1 MGPRPGKKVNTPDR
15 HWATLWESLADAL
28 PGAGAVVQGERRRT
42 WGELDQR
49 AARLAGAFA
58 AAGIEPGARVAQFLF
73 NSVEFVESWYAALKV
88 RGVPVNVNYRY
99 LDTELLYLLDNS
111 DAEVLVFHSSLG
123 DRVDRIRDR
132 ATKLKLL
139 VEVDDGSPGQVP
151 GAVAYE
157 DLAVRSEPMSRIERP
172 DDDPSVIYTGGTTG
186 MPKGVMRRVGR
197 GVAALL
203 TAVPSTVGEAP
214 VTTIAD
220 ATGLAKRLRETGDHI
235 ISLPACPL
243 MHATGL
249 VIGMQTAMLLGGTV
263 VLLDQRRFDP
273 AELWQAVERERVNLL
288 VVVGDPFARPM
299 LQALDE
305 APSRWDLSSVRFISS
320 SGAMFS
326 AEVKAGL
333 LGHLPLATVL
343 DYISSTEGLMG
354 VSISRHDDIAAT
366 GRFMPVPGVKVF
378 DTDDRPVEAA
388 SGQEGAVALANG
400 VPDAYYKDEVKSAA
414 TFREIDG
421 VRYSFPGDFA
431 TIDTDGS
438 LVLLGRGSQCIN
450 TGGEKVFPEEVEE
463 VLKRD
468 PSIEDCLVFGVA
480 DERFGQRVV
489 AVASPTPG
497 AQPDPAA
504 VLDQA
509 RTELSSYKLPRR
521 LELLDAVPRTPAG
534 KADYPTAKRLFAE
547 RAG

>member
-1 MGPRPGKKVNTPDR
+1 MGPRPGKKMKTPEL

-28 PGAGAVVQGERRRT
+28 PDADAVVQGERRRT

-58 AAGIEPGARVAQFLF
+58 AAGIAPGARVAQFLF
-73 NSVEFVESWYAALKV
+73 NSVEFVESWYGALKV

-123 DRVDRIRDR
+123 DRVARIRGR

-157 DLAVRSEPMSRIERP
+157 DLVVRSEPMSRIERP
-172 DDDPSVIYTGGTTG
+172 AEDPSVIYTGGTTG
-186 MPKGVMRRVGR
+186 MPKGVMGRVGR

-203 TAVPSTVGEAP
+203 TAVPSTVGQAP

-220 ATGLAKRLRETGDHI
+220 ATAMAKRLRDTGDHI
-235 ISLPACPL
+235 VSLPACPL

-305 APSRWDLSSVRFISS
+305 APSHWDLSSVRFISS

-333 LGHLPLATVL
+333 LGHLPTATVL

-378 DTDDRPVEAA
+378 DTDDRPVEAG

-468 PSIEDCLVFGVA
+468 PSIEDCLVFGVP

-489 AVASPTPG
+489 AVASPAPG
-497 AQPDPAA
+497 TEPDLAA

-534 KADYPTAKRLFAE
+534 KADYPTAKQLFVE
-547 RAG
+547 RTS